1 VAELCDD
8 DALDQTLA
16 GVIETLLTHA
26 PLTMWAAKV
35 AVARL
40 RRANLPDG
48 DDLVTRVFGS
58 EDFRRAVA
66 AFGSGGAEK
75 SSPWMGR

>member
-1 VAELCDD
+1 LAR
-8 DALDQTLA
+8 TL
-16 GVIETLLTHA
+16 GSVVETLLGHA

-40 RRANLPDG
+40 RRANLPDA

-58 EDFRRAVA
+58 NDFRRAVA
-66 AFGSGGAEK
+66 GFGSSGGRKPPQWTGE
-75 SSPWMGR
+75 

>member
-1 VAELCDD
+1 LDS
-8 DALDQTLA
+8 ALA
-16 GVIETLLTHA
+16 SVVETLLKHA

-48 DDLVTRVFGS
+48 DDFVTRVFGS

-66 AFGSGGAEK
+66 SFGASGAGK
-75 SSPWMGR
+75 RQPWTGT